1 MGAMKVCVIGAG
13 YVGAT
18 TSVTLAAL
26 GHDVVGVDA
35 DPRKAELLGRGTLP
49 FFESGLEELLREM
62 IAAGRLR
69 FTGNGSQAI
78 QDCEVVFTAV
88 GTPSAP
94 DGSADL
100 TAVWEVARQIGR
112 TITDYTVVVNKST
125 VPVGTGERVEGIV
138 RQELQGR
145 GADVPFDVVSNPE
158 FLREGKALEDAL
170 HPDRVVIGAAS
181 QRAREVMARLYA
193 DVVAPVLW
201 TTVRDAEMIKYA
213 SNAFLA
219 TKISFVNELARLCE
233 RTGAD
238 IRQVARGMGMDGR
251 IGQAF
256 LQAGVGYGGSC
267 FPKDV
272 DALLHLA
279 RVNGERLGLLESVAE
294 VNRTQ
299 TGWYLEKVRR
309 VLGDLAGKRVAV
321 LGLTFKPGTD
331 DIREAPALRILAALL
346 DEGAQVCAY
355 DPQGMAAVRKLLPS
369 IEYASDAYAAME
381 RAEAV
386 LLVTEWQELV
396 ELDWQR
402 AFGQVKDGVVFDG
415 RNALDAD
422 RMTAAGWRYYGV
434 GKGRLR

>member
-1 MGAMKVCVIGAG
+1 MGAMKVCVIGTG

-49 FFESGLEELLREM
+49 FFESGLEDLLREM

-125 VPVGTGERVEGIV
+125 VPVGTGERVEEIV
-138 RQELQGR
+138 LQELQGR

-238 IRQVARGMGMDGR
+238 IAQVARGMGMDGR

-355 DPQGMAAVRKLLPS
+355 DPQGMAAVRKLVPS
-369 IEYASDAYAAME
+369 VEYASDAYAAME

-402 AFGQVKDGVVFDG
+402 AFGQVKEGIVFDG

-422 RMTAAGWRYYGV
+422 KMTAAGWRYYGV

>member
-1 MGAMKVCVIGAG
+1 MKVCVIGTG
-13 YVGAT
+13 YVGTT

-49 FFESGLEELLREM
+49 FFESGLEELLQAM
-62 IAAGRLR
+62 TAAGRLR
-69 FTGNGSQAI
+69 FTVDGSQAI
-78 QDCEVVFTAV
+78 QQCEVVFTAV

-100 TAVWEVARQIGR
+100 TAVWEVAKQIGR
-112 TITDYTVVVNKST
+112 TITGYTVVVNKST
-125 VPVGTGERVEGIV
+125 VPVGTGERVREII
-138 RQELQGR
+138 QAELRSR
-145 GADVPFDVVSNPE
+145 GVDVSFDVVSNPE
-158 FLREGKALEDAL
+158 FLREGKALYDAM
-170 HPDRVVIGAAS
+170 HPDRVVVGAES
-181 QRAREVMARLYA
+181 QRAREGMARLY
-193 DVVAPVLW
+193 DGVDAPMMW

-219 TKISFVNELARLCE
+219 TKVSFVNELARLCE
-233 RTGAD
+233 ATWTD
-238 IRQVARGMGMDGR
+238 VTQVARGMGMDSR
-251 IGQAF
+251 IGPLF
-256 LQAGVGYGGSC
+256 LNAGVGYGGSC

-299 TGWYLEKVRR
+299 TGWYLEKVCREIGG
-309 VLGDLAGKRVAV
+309 VAGKRVAV

-346 DEGAQVCAY
+346 EAGASVSAY
-355 DPQGMAAVRKLLPS
+355 DPQGMATVKKQVPS
-369 IEYASDAYAAME
+369 VEYAADAYAAME
-381 RAEAV
+381 QAEAV
-386 LLVTEWQELV
+386 LLVTEWPELV
-396 ELDWQR
+396 ELDWQK
-402 AFGQVKDGVVFDG
+402 ALAQVKNGVVFDG
-415 RNALDAD
+415 RNALDAEK
-422 RMTAAGWRYYGV
+422 MAAVGWRYYGV

>member
-1 MGAMKVCVIGAG
+1 MKVCVIGTG
-13 YVGAT
+13 YVGTT

-49 FFESGLEELLREM
+49 FFESGLEDLLREM

-112 TITDYTVVVNKST
+112 TITGYTVVVNKST
-125 VPVGTGERVEGIV
+125 VPVGTGERVEEIV
-138 RQELQGR
+138 RQELQRR
-145 GADVPFDVVSNPE
+145 GAEVPFDVVSNPE

-238 IRQVARGMGMDGR
+238 IEQVARGMGMDGR

-299 TGWYLEKVRR
+299 TGWFLDKVRR
-309 VLGDLAGKRVAV
+309 VLGDFAGKRVAV

-369 IEYASDAYAAME
+369 VEYTSDAYAAME
-381 RAEAV
+381 QAEAV
-386 LLVTEWQELV
+386 LLVTEWPELV

-402 AFGQVKDGVVFDG
+402 AFGQVKEGIVFDG

-422 RMTAAGWRYYGV
+422 KMTAAGWRYYGV

>member
-1 MGAMKVCVIGAG
+1 MKVCVIGTG

-49 FFESGLEELLREM
+49 FFESGLEDLLREM

-78 QDCEVVFTAV
+78 RDCEVVFTAV

-125 VPVGTGERVEGIV
+125 VPVGTGERVEEIV
-138 RQELQGR
+138 LQELQGR

-238 IRQVARGMGMDGR
+238 IAQVARGMGMDGR

-355 DPQGMAAVRKLLPS
+355 DPQGMAAVRKLVPS
-369 IEYASDAYAAME
+369 VVYASDAYAAME

-402 AFGQVKDGVVFDG
+402 AFGQVKEGIVFDG

-422 RMTAAGWRYYGV
+422 KMTAAGWRYYGV